1 LPENGVSNA
10 SSIPAVVSKR
20 NEFTP
25 ADEFVEN
32 AIPYLPEQFQ
42 HEKFHYWLLKYTET
56 VIKGVAHHF
65 GVAAERGIEQAA
77 ELLCDPEFY
86 QTRRARRSKQ
96 RQQIQDQVDKQ
107 KWEAME
113 RRLCP
118 TAEQIQHDIKWCE
131 GQLAYHES
139 GVEKNKAALER
150 LRAMTPKNIRI
161 VTRSVQ

>member
-1 LPENGVSNA
+1 MSNVTQ
-10 SSIPAVVSKR
+10 IPAVVSKR

-32 AIPYLPEQFQ
+32 AIPYLPVQYKD
-42 HEKFHYWLLKYTET
+42 EKFRYWLLNYTET
-56 VIKGVAHHF
+56 VIRGVAHHF
-65 GVAAERGIEQAA
+65 GVAAERGIAQAA

-86 QTRRARRSKQ
+86 QTRKEKRKRW
-96 RQQIQDQVDKQ
+96 RQQMEEQQAKQ
-107 KWEAME
+107 KWDNME

-131 GQLAYHES
+131 QQLAYHED

-150 LRAMTPKNIRI
+150 LRGMSPKNIRI
-161 VTRSVQ
+161 ITKSVQ